1 MSETNKSSSRWQRF
15 LDNDIVYSFFTTPGA
30 IIAAS
35 ITFIAITAAFA
46 APIIAPYNPFD
57 PAQISLWDGKLPPAW
72 ADGGSPAYLLGT
84 DNQGR
89 DMLSTILYGGRI
101 SILVGIAAVFLG
113 MLLGVTLGVI
123 SGYFG
128 GLTDTIIMRIAD
140 VQLTIPG
147 ILVAILINGI
157 GRAALPFAAPIIA
170 PYNPFDPAQISLW
183 DGKLPPAWADG
194 GSPAY
199 LLGTDNQGRDMLST
213 ILYGGRISILVG
225 IAAVFLGMLLG
236 VTLGVISGYFGGL
249 TDTIIMRI
257 ADVQLTI
264 PGILVAIL
272 INGIGRAALPLELR
286 EEFAIYVVI
295 VAIGL
300 TDWPQF
306 ARVARGAT
314 LVEAEKEYV
323 QAAKLIGLPK
333 FTIILRHI
341 LPNTLRPVLVIATI
355 GLALAIIAEAT
366 LSFLGQGIPPTTPSL
381 GTLIRVGNEF
391 LFSGLWWITFF
402 PAIALIILV
411 FSVNLLGD
419 WMRDALNPKLR

>member
-1 MSETNKSSSRWQRF
+1 MLF
-15 LDNDIVYSFFTTPGA
+15 IA
-30 IIAAS
+30 IIVLICFHQSS
-35 ITFIAITAAFA
+35 IAFIAITAA
-46 APIIAPYNPFD
+46 
-57 PAQISLWDGKLPPAW
+57 
-72 ADGGSPAYLLGT
+72 
-84 DNQGR
+84 
-89 DMLSTILYGGRI
+89 
-101 SILVGIAAVFLG
+101 
-113 MLLGVTLGVI
+113 
-123 SGYFG
+123 
-128 GLTDTIIMRIAD
+128 
-140 VQLTIPG
+140 
-147 ILVAILINGI
+147 
-157 GRAALPFAAPIIA
+157 FAAPIIA

>member
-1 MSETNKSSSRWQRF
+1 MVKTDHLKSRWQRF

-35 ITFIAITAAFA
+35 ITLIAITAAFA
-46 APIIAPYNPFD
+46 APLIAPYNPFD

-72 ADGGSPAYLLGT
+72 TDGGS
-84 DNQGR
+84 
-89 DMLSTILYGGRI
+89 S
-101 SILVGIAAVFLG
+101 
-113 MLLGVTLGVI
+113 
-123 SGYFG
+123 
-128 GLTDTIIMRIAD
+128 
-140 VQLTIPG
+140 
-147 ILVAILINGI
+147 
-157 GRAALPFAAPIIA
+157 
-170 PYNPFDPAQISLW
+170 
-183 DGKLPPAWADG
+183 
-194 GSPAY
+194 AY

>member
-1 MSETNKSSSRWQRF
+1 MGVHNLAKTDNSKSRWQRF

-30 IIAAS
+30 MIAAS
-35 ITFIAITAAFA
+35 ITLIAITAAFA
-46 APIIAPYNPFD
+46 APLIAPYNPFD

-72 ADGGSPAYLLGT
+72 SDGGS
-84 DNQGR
+84 
-89 DMLSTILYGGRI
+89 S
-101 SILVGIAAVFLG
+101 
-113 MLLGVTLGVI
+113 
-123 SGYFG
+123 
-128 GLTDTIIMRIAD
+128 
-140 VQLTIPG
+140 
-147 ILVAILINGI
+147 
-157 GRAALPFAAPIIA
+157 
-170 PYNPFDPAQISLW
+170 
-183 DGKLPPAWADG
+183 
-194 GSPAY
+194 AY

>member
-35 ITFIAITAAFA
+35 ITFIAIAAA
-46 APIIAPYNPFD
+46 
-57 PAQISLWDGKLPPAW
+57 
-72 ADGGSPAYLLGT
+72 
-84 DNQGR
+84 
-89 DMLSTILYGGRI
+89 
-101 SILVGIAAVFLG
+101 
-113 MLLGVTLGVI
+113 
-123 SGYFG
+123 
-128 GLTDTIIMRIAD
+128 
-140 VQLTIPG
+140 
-147 ILVAILINGI
+147 
-157 GRAALPFAAPIIA
+157 FAAPIIA

>member
-1 MSETNKSSSRWQRF
+1 MGKVNQKSSRWQRF
-15 LDNDIVYSFFTTPGA
+15 LDNDIVYSFLTTPGA
-30 IIAAS
+30 MIAAT
-35 ITFIAITAAFA
+35 ITLIAITATFA
-46 APIIAPYNPFD
+46 APLIAPYNPFD

-72 ADGGSPAYLLGT
+72 TDGGSSAYLLGT

-89 DMLSTILYGGRI
+89 DMLSTII
-101 SILVGIAAVFLG
+101 
-113 MLLGVTLGVI
+113 
-123 SGYFG
+123 
-128 GLTDTIIMRIAD
+128 
-140 VQLTIPG
+140 
-147 ILVAILINGI
+147 
-157 GRAALPFAAPIIA
+157 
-170 PYNPFDPAQISLW
+170 
-183 DGKLPPAWADG
+183 
-194 GSPAY
+194 
-199 LLGTDNQGRDMLST
+199 
-213 ILYGGRISILVG
+213 YGGRISILVG

>member
-1 MSETNKSSSRWQRF
+1 MGKVNQKSSRWQRF
-15 LDNDIVYSFFTTPGA
+15 LDNDIVYSFLTTPGA
-30 IIAAS
+30 MIAAT
-35 ITFIAITAAFA
+35 ITLIAITATFA
-46 APIIAPYNPFD
+46 APLIAPYNPFD

-72 ADGGSPAYLLGT
+72 TDGGSSAYLLGT
-84 DNQGR
+84 
-89 DMLSTILYGGRI
+89 
-101 SILVGIAAVFLG
+101 A
-113 MLLGVTLGVI
+113 
-123 SGYFG
+123 
-128 GLTDTIIMRIAD
+128 
-140 VQLTIPG
+140 
-147 ILVAILINGI
+147 
-157 GRAALPFAAPIIA
+157 
-170 PYNPFDPAQISLW
+170 
-183 DGKLPPAWADG
+183 
-194 GSPAY
+194 
-199 LLGTDNQGRDMLST
+199 NQGRDMLST

>member
-1 MSETNKSSSRWQRF
+1 MAKLDQSNSRWQRF

-35 ITFIAITAAFA
+35 IAFIAITAAFA
-46 APIIAPYNPFD
+46 APLIAPYNPFD

-72 ADGGSPAYLLGT
+72 SDGGSSAYLLGT

-128 GLTDTIIMRIAD
+128 GFTDT
-140 VQLTIPG
+140 V
-147 ILVAILINGI
+147 
-157 GRAALPFAAPIIA
+157 
-170 PYNPFDPAQISLW
+170 
-183 DGKLPPAWADG
+183 
-194 GSPAY
+194 
-199 LLGTDNQGRDMLST
+199 
-213 ILYGGRISILVG
+213 
-225 IAAVFLGMLLG
+225 
-236 VTLGVISGYFGGL
+236 
-249 TDTIIMRI
+249 IMRI

-314 LVEAEKEYV
+314 LVEAEKEYI

-333 FTIILRHI
+333 ITIILRHI

-391 LFSGLWWITFF
+391 LFSGLWWITLF

>member
-1 MSETNKSSSRWQRF
+1 MGVLNLAKTNHLKSRWQRF
-15 LDNDIVYSFFTTPGA
+15 LDNDILYSFFTTPGA

-35 ITFIAITAAFA
+35 ITLIAITAAFA
-46 APIIAPYNPFD
+46 APLIAPYNPFD

-72 ADGGSPAYLLGT
+72 TDGGS
-84 DNQGR
+84 
-89 DMLSTILYGGRI
+89 S
-101 SILVGIAAVFLG
+101 
-113 MLLGVTLGVI
+113 
-123 SGYFG
+123 
-128 GLTDTIIMRIAD
+128 
-140 VQLTIPG
+140 
-147 ILVAILINGI
+147 
-157 GRAALPFAAPIIA
+157 
-170 PYNPFDPAQISLW
+170 
-183 DGKLPPAWADG
+183 
-194 GSPAY
+194 AY